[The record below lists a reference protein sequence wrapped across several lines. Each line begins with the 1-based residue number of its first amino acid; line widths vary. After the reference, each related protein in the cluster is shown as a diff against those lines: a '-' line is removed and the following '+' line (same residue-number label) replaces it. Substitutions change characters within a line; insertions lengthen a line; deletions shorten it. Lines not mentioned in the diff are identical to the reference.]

1 VLSLPN
7 GMRTSSDVTATKPE
21 KTALD
26 NAKDDKGSDVKN
38 AVNKS
43 KV

>member
-1 VLSLPN
+1 
-7 GMRTSSDVTATKPE
+7 MRTRINATATMPE

-26 NAKDDKGSDVKN
+26 NAEDDKGSAVKN